1 MRPREDRTRDPD
13 HRSGR
18 RRTARLEAM
27 TSSSRPPAVIA
38 HRGSSGHAPENTVA
52 AFRLAVE
59 QDADGI
65 ELDVRRTADGQ
76 LVVHHD
82 ARLPDG
88 RAIIELTVE
97 QLPAHVPDLTAALD
111 ACAGA
116 WVNLEIKNDER
127 DPDFDPDRRLATDVA
142 ELLAARPETPDRWLI
157 SSFDLATV
165 DTVRAIA
172 PGLPTAFLV
181 LETTPATIA
190 AAIDG
195 GHRALHPWVAA
206 LDRAAL
212 DAAHAAGLQIN
223 AWTCNDEERMRE
235 LIVWGIDGI
244 CTDLPDVARRL
255 LPRP

>member
-1 MRPREDRTRDPD
+1 MATAA
-13 HRSGR
+13 R
-18 RRTARLEAM
+18 R
-27 TSSSRPPAVIA
+27 PAVIA

-65 ELDVRRTADGQ
+65 ELDVRRTADGH

-88 RAIIELTVE
+88 RIIVEVPAE

-127 DPDFDPDRRLATDVA
+127 EPDFDPDRRLAGQVA
-142 ELLAARPETPDRWLI
+142 ELLAARPETSDRWLI

-190 AAIDG
+190 AAADG

-206 LDRAAL
+206 LDRPGL
-212 DAAHAAGLQIN
+212 DSAHAAGLQVN
-223 AWTCNDEERMRE
+223 AWTCNDEDRMRE
-235 LIVWGIDGI
+235 LIEWGIDGI
-244 CTDLPDVARRL
+244 CTDLPDLARRL
-255 LPRP
+255 VPRT